1 MSSFLKSTKTPP
13 SKNKTPTPNQTIVSD
28 CYGIG
33 RLKTDVTNAK
43 SANSAEIDLLENHKQ
58 LRRNRVSDLDLNLR
72 CQKASFF
79 NTSGA
84 KSNNKTS
91 QQLDTEKDEPF
102 SIHVTET
109 LKEED
114 ESFTSE

>member
-13 SKNKTPTPNQTIVSD
+13 SKNKTPTPNQTIVSGD

-43 SANSAEIDLLENHKQ
+43 SANSAEIDLLENHK
-58 LRRNRVSDLDLNLR
+58 LIRRNRVSDLDINLKY
-72 CQKASFF
+72 QKASFF

-91 QQLDTEKDEPF
+91 
-102 SIHVTET
+102 
-109 LKEED
+109 
-114 ESFTSE
+114 